1 MAHFLLFVSC
11 AKQAQKKTS
20 AETADFGASTTG
32 RNRTFLMKRG
42 LLFFIKAIAISL
54 FLSQTTTS
62 DTGYQL
68 IGNPI
73 DEPIFLTICGIALL
87 FLGLYRSKSNA

>member
-1 MAHFLLFVSC
+1 M
-11 AKQAQKKTS
+11 K
-20 AETADFGASTTG
+20 AEFDLTTG
-32 RNRTFLMKRG
+32 RNRTSLMKRG
-42 LLFFIKAIAISL
+42 LLFFIKAVAISL
-54 FLSQTTTS
+54 IVSQTTTS

-87 FLGLYRSKSNA
+87 ILGLFRSKEIV

>member
-1 MAHFLLFVSC
+1 
-11 AKQAQKKTS
+11 
-20 AETADFGASTTG
+20 
-32 RNRTFLMKRG
+32 MKRG

-62 DTGYQL
+62 DTGYQF

-87 FLGLYRSKSNA
+87 FLGLYRSKGST

>member
-1 MAHFLLFVSC
+1 
-11 AKQAQKKTS
+11 
-20 AETADFGASTTG
+20 
-32 RNRTFLMKRG
+32 MKRG

-54 FLSQTTTS
+54 FLSQTVTS

-73 DEPIFLTICGIALL
+73 DEPILLTICGIALL
-87 FLGLYRSKSNA
+87 FLGLYRSKGSA